1 VPTEQDSQVPVPQIS
16 PLLMVG
22 AGWGGAI
29 VALTTKG
36 ESGKVVEGLVRE
48 YYNVKFP
55 EIGEEELR
63 KMVFATQPGSG
74 ASVYIVDK
82 NGIK

>member
-1 VPTEQDSQVPVPQIS
+1 
-16 PLLMVG
+16 
-22 AGWGGAI
+22 
-29 VALTTKG
+29 LTTKE
-36 ESGKVVEGLVRE
+36 ESSKVVEGLVKE

-55 EIGEEELR
+55 QMGEEELR

>member
-1 VPTEQDSQVPVPQIS
+1 MTI
-16 PLLMVG
+16 G

-29 VALTTKG
+29 VALTTKE
-36 ESGKVVEGLVRE
+36 ESAKVVEGLVRG

-55 EIGEEELR
+55 KIGQEEL
-63 KMVFATQPGSG
+63 KKTVFATQPGSG
-74 ASVYIVDK
+74 ALVYRVDK